1 MLDHYANDDSMPVFV
16 RAVQDEVD
24 FVRDMALHSL
34 ACESCTTDG
43 PPVDD
48 VVPALARVLE
58 ED

>member
-1 MLDHYANDDSMPVFV
+1 MPVFV